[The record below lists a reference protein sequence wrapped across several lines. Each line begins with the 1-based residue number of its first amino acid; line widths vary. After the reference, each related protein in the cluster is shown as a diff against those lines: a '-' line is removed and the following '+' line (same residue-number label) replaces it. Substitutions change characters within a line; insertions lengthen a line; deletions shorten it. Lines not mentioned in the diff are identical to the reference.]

1 MNKHRQLHTV
11 ISPIGV
17 TQFTFTPQVGSEKI
31 LSNIL
36 SVDQYFAQEH
46 MLRNGFI
53 DTSPELAENPATQGH
68 MFPLQEKQLPKRTD
82 EELFSMNVSKHC
94 QTLAEVSA
102 LAKSIRPDVDV
113 NEPSVEDTSESTPQ
127 PSETE

>member
-11 ISPIGV
+11 FSPIGV
-17 TQFTFTPQVGSEKI
+17 TQFTYTPQIGSVKI

-36 SVDQYFAQEH
+36 SVDQYFSQEH

-53 DTSPELAENPATQGH
+53 DISPEVAENPATQGH
-68 MFPLQEKQLPKRTD
+68 MFPLQDKQLPKRTD

-102 LAKSIRPDVDV
+102 LAKSLRPDVV
-113 NEPSVEDTSESTPQ
+113 NEPSIEDSSESTSQ
-127 PSETE
+127 SSETE

>member
-11 ISPIGV
+11 LSPIGV
-17 TQFTFTPQVGSEKI
+17 TQFTFTPQVGSVKV

-46 MLRNGFI
+46 MLRDGFI

-68 MFPLQEKQLPKRTD
+68 MFPLQERQMPKRTD
-82 EELFSMNVSKHC
+82 EELFSMNVSKLC

-102 LAKSIRPDVDV
+102 LAKSIRPGVDV
-113 NEPSVEDTSESTPQ
+113 NEPSIEDSSEPTPQ
-127 PSETE
+127 SSETE

>member
-1 MNKHRQLHTV
+1 MNKHRQLYTV

-17 TQFTFTPQVGSEKI
+17 TQFTFTPQVGSVKT

-36 SVDQYFAQEH
+36 SVDQYFAQDH

-68 MFPLQEKQLPKRTD
+68 MFPLQDKQLPKRTD
-82 EELFSMNVSKHC
+82 EELFSMNISKHC

-113 NEPSVEDTSESTPQ
+113 NEPSIEGSSEPSPQSSES
-127 PSETE
+127 E

>member
-1 MNKHRQLHTV
+1 MNSHRQLHTV

-17 TQFTFTPQVGSEKI
+17 TQFTFTPQAGNVKI

-68 MFPLQEKQLPKRTD
+68 MFPLQDKQLPKRTD
-82 EELFSMNVSKHC
+82 EELFAMNVSKHC
-94 QTLAEVSA
+94 QTLAEMSA
-102 LAKSIRPDVDV
+102 LAKSIRPDIDV
-113 NEPSVEDTSESTPQ
+113 NEPTVDDSSESISQ
-127 PSETE
+127 SSESE

>member
-17 TQFTFTPQVGSEKI
+17 TQFTFTPQVGSVKVM
-31 LSNIL
+31 SNIL

-46 MLRNGFI
+46 MLRDGFI

-68 MFPLQEKQLPKRTD
+68 MFPLQERQMPKRTD
-82 EELFSMNVSKHC
+82 EELFSMNVSKLC

-113 NEPSVEDTSESTPQ
+113 NEPSIEDSTEPTPQ
-127 PSETE
+127 SSETE